1 MISDDIKRLKRLKR
15 NLIPEKQED
24 CARFLRL
31 AEGGAISYDRVG
43 SSGSNENMQAQKNDE
58 YVAAC
63 EELEELKAECTA
75 LMYHLTAEINSVF
88 ADDDEKRRIAKLHY
102 VDGVTLNAIASKHM
116 HYSYG
121 CVKNKNAEI
130 AAYLNL

>member
-1 MISDDIKRLKRLKR
+1 MT
-15 NLIPEKQED
+15 
-24 CARFLRL
+24 
-31 AEGGAISYDRVG
+31 
-43 SSGSNENMQAQKNDE
+43 SSGLKGLSVTLSPKSRKIVPAS
-58 YVAAC
+58 C
-63 EELEELKAECTA
+63 GLRLKAECTA